1 MEGGDASGLRG
12 LVHNVQFMVVQARG
26 IEKPCNKIDGISL
39 DVQSHDDDEEKG
51 EGERRIAFGHQTPPP
66 LFPRHKRRRTGSL

>member
-1 MEGGDASGLRG
+1 MSKGVKRDGGMLLDSG
-12 LVHNVQFMVVQARG
+12 VYNTICNICWSTARG

-51 EGERRIAFGHQTPPP
+51 EKRRITFGHHNP
-66 LFPRHKRRRTGSL
+66 LLSSLAIKD